1 MSLLLASIVVV
12 SFLGLWSFRKLA
24 PLAGLL
30 DIPGQR
36 SQHQDA
42 TPVGGGIVLV
52 AISAACL
59 VLFEERFIGAFA
71 SIEAVSIIAVALS
84 LVGLMDDRFGLG
96 SGVRLIIYFIAA
108 GALVSFELGGIEP
121 WLQFLCL
128 IALVWTINLFNF
140 MDGADGF
147 AITQALS
154 VLVGMVFILL
164 AGGGPQSDGL
174 VATLL
179 LLIAVC
185 FPFVVFNWPTASLFM
200 GDAGSIAIGF
210 LLGAVGIHASVLDQS
225 LGWAWVILMA
235 PFLLDASLTLLIR
248 LSKRLAPHRPHRDHV
263 YQRLARLTGN
273 VAALNFGLLGL
284 HLCWWF
290 PLAMLSLNDIY
301 SRGIA
306 VILATIPPL
315 ILLVYVRKRA

>member
-1 MSLLLASIVVV
+1 MSFLLASIGVV
-12 SFLGLWSFRKLA
+12 SFLGLWLFRKLA

-30 DIPGQR
+30 DIPGRR

-42 TPVGGGIVLV
+42 TPLGGGIVLV
-52 AISAACL
+52 VLSAACL

-71 SIEAVSIIAVALS
+71 SMEAVSIIAVTLS

-108 GALVSFELGGIEP
+108 GVLVSFEFGGIEP
-121 WLQFLCL
+121 WLQFLFL
-128 IALVWTINLFNF
+128 TALVWTINLFNF

-154 VLVGMVFILL
+154 VFVGMVFILI

-174 VATLL
+174 VSTLL

-185 FPFVVFNWPTASLFM
+185 FPFVIFNWPPASLFM

-210 LLGAVGIHASVLDQS
+210 LLGAVGIHATVLDPS

-248 LSKRLAPHRPHRDHV
+248 LSKRLAPHRPHQDHV
-263 YQRLARLTGN
+263 YQRLARLMSQPSIL
-273 VAALNFGLLGL
+273 V
-284 HLCWWF
+284 C
-290 PLAMLSLNDIY
+290 LAFISAGGFR
-301 SRGIA
+301 SRCCR
-306 VILATIPPL
+306 
-315 ILLVYVRKRA
+315 LVMFISEV

>member
-1 MSLLLASIVVV
+1 MTLLFASVVVV
-12 SFLGLWSFRKLA
+12 SFLGLWLFRKLA

-52 AISAACL
+52 AVSAACL
-59 VLFEERFIGAFA
+59 VLFEQRFIGAFA
-71 SIEAVSIIAVALS
+71 SLGAVSVVAVTLS
-84 LVGLMDDRFGLG
+84 LVGLMDDRYGLG

-108 GALVSFELGGIEP
+108 GVFVSFELGGIEL
-121 WLQFLCL
+121 WLQALCL

-154 VLVGMVFILL
+154 VLVGMVFILV
-164 AGGGPQSDGL
+164 AAGGPQSDGL
-174 VATLL
+174 VSTLL
-179 LLIAVC
+179 ILIAAC
-185 FPFVVFNWPTASLFM
+185 FPLVIFNWPPASLFM

-210 LLGAVGIHASVLDQS
+210 LLGAVGIRAIMLNPT
-225 LGWAWVILMA
+225 LGWAWGILMM

-248 LSKRLAPHRPHRDHV
+248 LSKRLAPHIAHQDHA
-263 YQRLARLTGN
+263 YQRLVRMTGN
-273 VAALNFGLLGL
+273 VAALNLGLLGL

-306 VILATIPPL
+306 VLLATIPPL
-315 ILLVYVRKRA
+315 VLLVYARR